1 MIKSHPRGLVSGQ
14 GTRLAEFPD
23 QKPDPEGGILSSYMA
38 NILLIVF
45 LPFLR
50 AFLEIP
56 ENHEIVD
63 LIKFQK

>member
-45 LPFLR
+45 LPFLG

-56 ENHEIVD
+56 
-63 LIKFQK
+63 